1 MTCFCS
7 YEEAPFEK
15 VAVSRTTPSAPA
27 SSLLPACK
35 AAADTTSNTLFNAS
49 PEEVWLEIMTYGQY
63 ESFGESA
70 ALQEGVRGASIITN
84 MYTELLVLT
93 KHDLVQNIS
102 TAAREALEEVIKKRT
117 PDHDLMRYCSLLPSL
132 LLK

>member
-1 MTCFCS
+1 M
-7 YEEAPFEK
+7 
-15 VAVSRTTPSAPA
+15 AVSRTTPITAA
-27 SSLLPACK
+27 SCLLPACK
-35 AAADTTSNTLFNAS
+35 DAADTTSNTLFNAR

-93 KHDLVQNIS
+93 KHDLLQNIS
-102 TAAREALEEVIKKRT
+102 ATAREALEEVIKKRI
-117 PDHDLMRYCSLLPSL
+117 PDHDLMRCCGLPP
-132 LLK
+132 